1 MISFIDI
8 SDSDDDDVKIIPP
21 PPLIQRNTS
30 PTLITIVD
38 SDFGSIIFSYLALN
52 YLITTVRYVCK
63 SFNNVISNVFKN
75 NQRFTKI
82 INPIYEIPLNKALQD
97 LNNGTFEINYNQ
109 NNILF
114 QNIQQINF
122 DISDQKD

>member
-30 PTLITIVD
+30 HTLITIVN

-75 NQRFTKI
+75 NQRSTKI
-82 INPIYEIPLNKALQD
+82 INPIYEIPLKD